1 MGCNSKYKVCIRCD
15 TYNHSQFIV
24 NAMDGFVSQETSFPF
39 VATIIDDASTD
50 NTSQVIVDY
59 LDRYFDFDEPEV
71 AFRNNTDY
79 GSVLFARHKLNKNCF
94 FAILLLNENHYSQRK
109 RKNPYLKPWV
119 DNSEYIAL
127 CEGDDYWI
135 DSAKLE
141 KQVTYLDTHEECEMI
156 ACSSY
161 WSIEGVLE
169 ERNYASKEPRVLS
182 VEEVIRGGG
191 SFVPTCS
198 LVYKRRYFYDIPQWR
213 KIANVGDYPL
223 QIQGALEG
231 NLFYL
236 PEAMCVYRRGQKG
249 SWADRFYNNQE
260 MRLKHQRAELTWM
273 AELDRSTKHR
283 FQSVVFERFI
293 PSIHILFVN
302 HLASVKEYY
311 HCVKVAG
318 TASDKKRMIK
328 NVTKRLIHYKQN

>member
-1 MGCNSKYKVCIRCD
+1 MYKVCIQCY
-15 TYNHSQFIV
+15 TYNHALYIED
-24 NAMDGFVSQETSFPF
+24 AMNGFVMQETDFPF
-39 VATIIDDASTD
+39 VAVIIDDASTD
-50 NTSQVIVDY
+50 NTQQV
-59 LDRYFDFDEPEV
+59 LSSYFIRNFDTEDSSIAYNEE
-71 AFRNNTDY
+71 TEY
-79 GSVLFARHKLNKNCF
+79 GKIISARHKINKNCY

-109 RKNPYLKPWV
+109 TKNQYFKQWV
-119 DNSEYIAL
+119 DTSEYIAL

-135 DSAKLE
+135 DSAKIE

-169 ERNYASKEPRVLS
+169 ERNYASKEPRILS
-182 VEEVIRGGG
+182 AEEVIRGGG

-249 SWADRFYNNQE
+249 SWADRFYNNPE
-260 MRLKHQRAELTWM
+260 IRMKHQGAELTWM
-273 AELDRSTKHR
+273 AELDRCTKHR
-283 FQSVVFERFI
+283 FQSVIFERFL
-293 PSIHILFVN
+293 PSIHVLFVN

-328 NVTKRLIHYKQN
+328 NIIKRLIHFKQN